1 MKSEIFYLDDNNNI
15 VDKELSTRS
24 IVREYDENGNL
35 VNEIFRKKQIE
46 NSSEL
51 TEEQLRIIEEFDEKY
66 SSSFRKI

>member
-66 SSSFRKI
+66 SSNFRKI